1 MTKNNLIV
9 FILTIGVFS
18 ILNTEMGVI
27 GILPIVASTYNIE
40 ISVAGLLV
48 SLFALA
54 VAVSGPILPLLLSKY
69 NRKMIMII
77 SLGTFFICN
86 VISAFAGSF
95 WLVLVARVVPAF
107 LHPVYV
113 SLSFV
118 IASSSVSEKEA
129 PKAVA
134 KVMVGVSAG
143 MVLGVPVMS
152 YIANLFSLEI
162 AMLAFAL
169 VNLIALAL
177 TIIYVPS
184 MLVKEKM
191 SYGSQLKILKDI
203 NLWWALIAVILL
215 NGANFGVY
223 SYLADYLERVSLLS
237 TEFVSITLLIFGL
250 ANILGNV
257 IAGKLLSQRPLSF
270 VGIYPFLLTVL
281 FLVMLFL
288 GNMGFVIM
296 GIVLI
301 WGILVGCAA
310 NINQYWI
317 TRVASNVPDF
327 ANALFLIATNVGT
340 CIAAFVCGIFIDEF
354 GINNVVLGG
363 ILFTV
368 LSIGFFFAGIKKSP
382 KEKMLKVNKAV

>member
-40 ISVAGLLV
+40 ISLAGLLV

-69 NRKMIMII
+69 NRKTIMII
-77 SLGTFFICN
+77 SLGTFFVCN

-113 SLSFV
+113 SLSFA

-143 MVLGVPVMS
+143 MVLGVP
-152 YIANLFSLEI
+152 
-162 AMLAFAL
+162 
-169 VNLIALAL
+169 
-177 TIIYVPS
+177 
-184 MLVKEKM
+184 VKEKM

-257 IAGKLLSQRPLSF
+257 IAGRLLSQRPLSF

-281 FLVMLFL
+281 FLIMLFL

-327 ANALFLIATNVGT
+327 ANALFLVATNVGT

-368 LSIGFFFAGIKKSP
+368 LSIGFFFAGIKKSS

>member
-69 NRKMIMII
+69 NRKTIMII

-113 SLSFV
+113 SLSFA
-118 IASSSVSEKEA
+118 IASSSVAKQDA

-184 MLVKEKM
+184 MPVKEKM

-223 SYLADYLERVSLLS
+223 GYLADYLERVSLLS

-257 IAGKLLSQRPLSF
+257 IAGRLLSQRPLSF

-327 ANALFLIATNVGT
+327 ANALFLVATNVGT

>member
-69 NRKMIMII
+69 NRKTIMII

-113 SLSFV
+113 SLSV
-118 IASSSVSEKEA
+118 AIASSSVSEKEA

-184 MLVKEKM
+184 MPVKEKM

-257 IAGKLLSQRPLSF
+257 IAGRLLSQRPLSF

-327 ANALFLIATNVGT
+327 ANALFLVATNVGT

>member
-327 ANALFLIATNVGT
+327 ANALFLVATNVGT

>member
-1 MTKNNLIV
+1 M
-9 FILTIGVFS
+9 
-18 ILNTEMGVI
+18 
-27 GILPIVASTYNIE
+27 P
-40 ISVAGLLV
+40 
-48 SLFALA
+48 
-54 VAVSGPILPLLLSKY
+54 
-69 NRKMIMII
+69 
-77 SLGTFFICN
+77 
-86 VISAFAGSF
+86 
-95 WLVLVARVVPAF
+95 
-107 LHPVYV
+107 
-113 SLSFV
+113 
-118 IASSSVSEKEA
+118 
-129 PKAVA
+129 
-134 KVMVGVSAG
+134 
-143 MVLGVPVMS
+143 
-152 YIANLFSLEI
+152 
-162 AMLAFAL
+162 
-169 VNLIALAL
+169 
-177 TIIYVPS
+177 
-184 MLVKEKM
+184 VKEKM

-257 IAGKLLSQRPLSF
+257 IAGRLLSQRPLLF

-327 ANALFLIATNVGT
+327 ANALFLVATNVGT

>member
-1 MTKNNLIV
+1 
-9 FILTIGVFS
+9 
-18 ILNTEMGVI
+18 
-27 GILPIVASTYNIE
+27 
-40 ISVAGLLV
+40 
-48 SLFALA
+48 
-54 VAVSGPILPLLLSKY
+54 
-69 NRKMIMII
+69 
-77 SLGTFFICN
+77 
-86 VISAFAGSF
+86 
-95 WLVLVARVVPAF
+95 
-107 LHPVYV
+107 
-113 SLSFV
+113 
-118 IASSSVSEKEA
+118 
-129 PKAVA
+129 
-134 KVMVGVSAG
+134 MVGVSAG

-184 MLVKEKM
+184 MPVKEKM

-257 IAGKLLSQRPLSF
+257 IAGRLLSQRPLSF

-317 TRVASNVPDF
+317 TRVASNVP
-327 ANALFLIATNVGT
+327 V
-340 CIAAFVCGIFIDEF
+340 
-354 GINNVVLGG
+354 
-363 ILFTV
+363 
-368 LSIGFFFAGIKKSP
+368 
-382 KEKMLKVNKAV
+382 

>member
-69 NRKMIMII
+69 NRKTIMII
-77 SLGTFFICN
+77 SLGTFFVCN

-184 MLVKEKM
+184 MPVKEKM

-257 IAGKLLSQRPLSF
+257 IAGRLLSQRPLSF

-281 FLVMLFL
+281 FLIMLFL

-327 ANALFLIATNVGT
+327 ANALFLVATNVGT

>member
-1 MTKNNLIV
+1 
-9 FILTIGVFS
+9 
-18 ILNTEMGVI
+18 
-27 GILPIVASTYNIE
+27 
-40 ISVAGLLV
+40 
-48 SLFALA
+48 
-54 VAVSGPILPLLLSKY
+54 
-69 NRKMIMII
+69 
-77 SLGTFFICN
+77 
-86 VISAFAGSF
+86 
-95 WLVLVARVVPAF
+95 
-107 LHPVYV
+107 
-113 SLSFV
+113 
-118 IASSSVSEKEA
+118 
-129 PKAVA
+129 
-134 KVMVGVSAG
+134 MVGVSAG

-162 AMLAFAL
+162 PMLAFAL

-184 MLVKEKM
+184 MPVKEKM

-223 SYLADYLERVSLLS
+223 SYLADYLERVALLS
-237 TEFVSITLLIFGL
+237 IEFVSITLLIFGL

-257 IAGKLLSQRPLSF
+257 IAGRLLSQRPLSF

-317 TRVASNVPDF
+317 TRVASNVSDF
-327 ANALFLIATNVGT
+327 ANALFLVATNVGT

>member
-69 NRKMIMII
+69 NRKTIMII
-77 SLGTFFICN
+77 SLGTFFVCN

-113 SLSFV
+113 SLSSA

-184 MLVKEKM
+184 MPVKEKM

-257 IAGKLLSQRPLSF
+257 IAGRLLSQRPLSF

-327 ANALFLIATNVGT
+327 ANALFLVATNVGT

>member
-69 NRKMIMII
+69 NRKTIMII
-77 SLGTFFICN
+77 SLGTFFVCN

-113 SLSFV
+113 SSGNSLFV
-118 IASSSVSEKEA
+118 F
-129 PKAVA
+129 
-134 KVMVGVSAG
+134 
-143 MVLGVPVMS
+143 
-152 YIANLFSLEI
+152 YY
-162 AMLAFAL
+162 
-169 VNLIALAL
+169 
-177 TIIYVPS
+177 TIPS
-184 MLVKEKM
+184 MPVKEKM

-257 IAGKLLSQRPLSF
+257 IAGRLLSQRPLSF

-281 FLVMLFL
+281 FLAMLFL
-288 GNMGFVIM
+288 GNMGFVII

-327 ANALFLIATNVGT
+327 ANALFLVATNVGT

>member
-69 NRKMIMII
+69 NRKTIMII

-113 SLSFV
+113 SLSFA

-184 MLVKEKM
+184 MPVKEKCLM
-191 SYGSQLKILKDI
+191 
-203 NLWWALIAVILL
+203 ALSSK
-215 NGANFGVY
+215 F
-223 SYLADYLERVSLLS
+223 
-237 TEFVSITLLIFGL
+237 
-250 ANILGNV
+250 
-257 IAGKLLSQRPLSF
+257 
-270 VGIYPFLLTVL
+270 
-281 FLVMLFL
+281 
-288 GNMGFVIM
+288 
-296 GIVLI
+296 
-301 WGILVGCAA
+301 
-310 NINQYWI
+310 
-317 TRVASNVPDF
+317 
-327 ANALFLIATNVGT
+327 
-340 CIAAFVCGIFIDEF
+340 
-354 GINNVVLGG
+354 
-363 ILFTV
+363 
-368 LSIGFFFAGIKKSP
+368 
-382 KEKMLKVNKAV
+382 

>member
-40 ISVAGLLV
+40 ISLAGLLV

-69 NRKMIMII
+69 NRKTIMII
-77 SLGTFFICN
+77 SLGTFFVCN

-113 SLSFV
+113 SLSFA

-184 MLVKEKM
+184 MLVKEK
-191 SYGSQLKILKDI
+191 
-203 NLWWALIAVILL
+203 NVLWLSAQ
-215 NGANFGVY
+215 NFKRY
-223 SYLADYLERVSLLS
+223 
-237 TEFVSITLLIFGL
+237 
-250 ANILGNV
+250 
-257 IAGKLLSQRPLSF
+257 
-270 VGIYPFLLTVL
+270 
-281 FLVMLFL
+281 
-288 GNMGFVIM
+288 
-296 GIVLI
+296 
-301 WGILVGCAA
+301 
-310 NINQYWI
+310 
-317 TRVASNVPDF
+317 
-327 ANALFLIATNVGT
+327 
-340 CIAAFVCGIFIDEF
+340 
-354 GINNVVLGG
+354 
-363 ILFTV
+363 
-368 LSIGFFFAGIKKSP
+368 
-382 KEKMLKVNKAV
+382 

>member
-69 NRKMIMII
+69 NRKTIMII
-77 SLGTFFICN
+77 SLGTFFVCN

-113 SLSFV
+113 SLSFA

-184 MLVKEKM
+184 MPVKEKM

-237 TEFVSITLLIFGL
+237 IEFVSITLLIFGL

-257 IAGKLLSQRPLSF
+257 IAGRLLSQRPLSF
-270 VGIYPFLLTVL
+270 VGIYPFLI
-281 FLVMLFL
+281 MLFL

-327 ANALFLIATNVGT
+327 ANALFLVATNVGT

>member
-1 MTKNNLIV
+1 MILKMMLIV
-9 FILTIGVFS
+9 VGIFLLILD
-18 ILNTEMGVI
+18 
-27 GILPIVASTYNIE
+27 
-40 ISVAGLLV
+40 
-48 SLFALA
+48 LFMYARQKLA
-54 VAVSGPILPLLLSKY
+54 D
-69 NRKMIMII
+69 
-77 SLGTFFICN
+77 
-86 VISAFAGSF
+86 
-95 WLVLVARVVPAF
+95 
-107 LHPVYV
+107 
-113 SLSFV
+113 
-118 IASSSVSEKEA
+118 
-129 PKAVA
+129 
-134 KVMVGVSAG
+134 G

-184 MLVKEKM
+184 MPVKEKM

-257 IAGKLLSQRPLSF
+257 IAGRLLSQRPLSF

-327 ANALFLIATNVGT
+327 ANALFLVATNVGT
-340 CIAAFVCGIFIDEF
+340 CIAAFVCGIFIDKF
-354 GINNVVLGG
+354 GINNVVLSG

>member
-1 MTKNNLIV
+1 
-9 FILTIGVFS
+9 
-18 ILNTEMGVI
+18 
-27 GILPIVASTYNIE
+27 
-40 ISVAGLLV
+40 
-48 SLFALA
+48 
-54 VAVSGPILPLLLSKY
+54 
-69 NRKMIMII
+69 
-77 SLGTFFICN
+77 
-86 VISAFAGSF
+86 
-95 WLVLVARVVPAF
+95 
-107 LHPVYV
+107 
-113 SLSFV
+113 
-118 IASSSVSEKEA
+118 
-129 PKAVA
+129 
-134 KVMVGVSAG
+134 MVGVSAG

-162 AMLAFAL
+162 PMLAFAL

-184 MLVKEKM
+184 MPVKEKM

-223 SYLADYLERVSLLS
+223 SYLADYLERVALLS
-237 TEFVSITLLIFGL
+237 IEFVSITLLIFGL

-257 IAGKLLSQRPLSF
+257 IAGRLLSQRPLSFVGIYPFLLTVLFLVMLFLGNMGFVIMGINILGNVIAGRLLSQRPLSF

-327 ANALFLIATNVGT
+327 ANALFLVATNVGT

>member
-69 NRKMIMII
+69 NRKTIMII

-152 YIANLFSLEI
+152 YIANLFSLEV

-184 MLVKEKM
+184 MPVKEKM

-257 IAGKLLSQRPLSF
+257 IAGRLLSQRPLSF

-327 ANALFLIATNVGT
+327 ANALFLVATNVGT

>member
-69 NRKMIMII
+69 NRKTIMII

-113 SLSFV
+113 SLSFA

-143 MVLGVPVMS
+143 IVLGVPVMS

-184 MLVKEKM
+184 MPVKEKM

-257 IAGKLLSQRPLSF
+257 IAGRLLSQR
-270 VGIYPFLLTVL
+270 PFLLTVL

-296 GIVLI
+296 GAVLI

-327 ANALFLIATNVGT
+327 ANALFLVATNVGT

>member
-77 SLGTFFICN
+77 SLGTFFVCN

-184 MLVKEKM
+184 MPVKEKM

-257 IAGKLLSQRPLSF
+257 IAGRLLSQRPLSF

-327 ANALFLIATNVGT
+327 ANALFLVATNVGT

>member
-69 NRKMIMII
+69 NRKTIMII

-107 LHPVYV
+107 LPPVYV
-113 SLSFV
+113 SLSFA
-118 IASSSVSEKEA
+118 IASSSVAKQDA

-184 MLVKEKM
+184 MPVKEKM

-257 IAGKLLSQRPLSF
+257 IAGRLLSQRPLSF

-327 ANALFLIATNVGT
+327 ANALFLVATNVGT
-340 CIAAFVCGIFIDEF
+340 CIAAFVCSIFIDEF

>member
-69 NRKMIMII
+69 NRKTIMII

-113 SLSFV
+113 SLSFA

-134 KVMVGVSAG
+134 KVMVGVSVG

-162 AMLAFAL
+162 AMLA
-169 VNLIALAL
+169 LAL

-184 MLVKEKM
+184 MPVKEKM

-237 TEFVSITLLIFGL
+237 TELVSITLLIFGL

-257 IAGKLLSQRPLSF
+257 IAGRLLSQRPLSF

-301 WGILVGCAA
+301 WGIFVGCAA

-327 ANALFLIATNVGT
+327 ANALFLVATNVGT

>member
-1 MTKNNLIV
+1 M
-9 FILTIGVFS
+9 
-18 ILNTEMGVI
+18 
-27 GILPIVASTYNIE
+27 P
-40 ISVAGLLV
+40 
-48 SLFALA
+48 
-54 VAVSGPILPLLLSKY
+54 
-69 NRKMIMII
+69 
-77 SLGTFFICN
+77 
-86 VISAFAGSF
+86 
-95 WLVLVARVVPAF
+95 
-107 LHPVYV
+107 
-113 SLSFV
+113 
-118 IASSSVSEKEA
+118 
-129 PKAVA
+129 
-134 KVMVGVSAG
+134 
-143 MVLGVPVMS
+143 
-152 YIANLFSLEI
+152 
-162 AMLAFAL
+162 
-169 VNLIALAL
+169 
-177 TIIYVPS
+177 
-184 MLVKEKM
+184 VKEKM

-223 SYLADYLERVSLLS
+223 SYLADYLERVLLLS

-257 IAGKLLSQRPLSF
+257 IAGRLLSQRPLSF

-301 WGILVGCAA
+301 WRILVGGAA

-327 ANALFLIATNVGT
+327 ANALFLVAGT

-368 LSIGFFFAGIKKSP
+368 LSIGFFFAEIKKSP